1 MPFFMIQVIHRALNI
16 MEYVAADPER
26 PKELGDIAEDLKLH
40 SATCA
45 NIIKTLV
52 TRQYLVKLEKQKGYL
67 IGPMFNRLGVKKA
80 ETALAAGTGR
90 KRAAAP
96 GNSV

>member
-16 MEYVAADPER
+16 MEYIATDPDR

-40 SATCA
+40 AATCA

-67 IGPMFNRLGVKKA
+67 LGPMFYRMGVMTVEAKA
-80 ETALAAGTGR
+80 AAGAAP
-90 KRAAAP
+90 KRAIAT
-96 GNSV
+96 GSGR